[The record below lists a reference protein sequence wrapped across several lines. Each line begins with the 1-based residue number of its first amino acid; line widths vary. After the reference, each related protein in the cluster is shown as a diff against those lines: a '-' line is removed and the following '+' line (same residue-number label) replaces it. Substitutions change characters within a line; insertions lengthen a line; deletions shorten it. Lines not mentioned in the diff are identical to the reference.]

1 VIGWL
6 QRLLDPAYL
15 YALNLGPLGRWGA
28 VYLAWALLLLA
39 GLSAALVW
47 RQRSRLVASTVT
59 VAACGAG
66 LIAVALRLAAPSLVG
81 LKTMRSLSLPARYLL
96 LEAWTARVWPLS
108 ATLVALLVPL
118 AHVLSRRPLPH
129 ILQTHVDV
137 LVGPPESD
145 RQPALTAGRTLN
157 VQLLLACLHLV
168 GLAWLWYT
176 ADRPP
181 WWAVPSLAA
190 LTALPLLARSGR
202 LRPTSCGRLETLGPM
217 FVAYGSSAAY
227 WLLARG
233 LHLDVDEYQAF
244 ALPDPWSPW
253 FDVPVVVTA
262 SVTLT
267 LFIQVQ
273 LFMSKETRFF
283 GKNRVSTDSPTSL
296 MKRNALSLG
305 LALLVAAWLAAT
317 TITHRTHGVTA
328 SDPYCYVQMAIDLA
342 ERGAALHEFP
352 LAGLARDLGLPTWPA
367 VHIGYHPPGPDDRAP
382 TMWSIGWPLL
392 MAPLYA
398 LGGLNALY
406 WAAPL
411 MGALALVATW
421 CLVDETLS
429 GQPRAER
436 WTVAAL
442 CCALVAT
449 SPEGSERLLVPMADA
464 AAQLFTVLTVWLLLR
479 GQRLRRA
486 PHGTAYGAA
495 GAALY
500 GALAGACFG
509 AAYFVRHP
517 QLPLGIAAVVA
528 GILSFFPG
536 RERESRTCGEQKG
549 SSTPCSRRVL
559 DSPSADR
566 ESMTR
571 GEQVWVRGGV
581 LLLSFALAALL
592 VALPDLAYH
601 RAVYGG
607 WLNSESSEWFLL
619 SARNVGSTFWG
630 ILQQGLL
637 RREEIGFLAPF
648 ALYGG
653 WLLWHRQRRAAWVLL
668 SGTLAVFLFHLFY
681 AALRPRDLI
690 ALLPL
695 LYLCAAY
702 GFVALWRRAQG
713 QRTLLAALLLVC
725 CTTLL
730 FARSYRTLALPWR
743 EDVITFGHVRADQ
756 AREFSRLRELM
767 PEQAVI
773 GSMLNSGAIEL
784 HAGRAAVH
792 PAPWTE
798 EELYRWVE
806 GLLSRGRPFY
816 VLDDGEEMPALIERL
831 EARYR
836 VQPVATLGLPYFAI
850 GGGNL
855 PRSARLYQVEKP

>member
-28 VYLAWALLLLA
+28 VYLAWALLLVA

-47 RQRSRLVASTVT
+47 RQRSRLVVSTVT

-66 LIAVALRLAAPSLVG
+66 LLAVALRLAAPYLVG
-81 LKTMRSLSLPARYLL
+81 LKTVQSLSPAARYLL

-108 ATLVALLVPL
+108 ATLVALLIPAL
-118 AHVLSRRPLPH
+118 HLLSRHGLPPLF
-129 ILQTHVDV
+129 QSHVDV
-137 LVGPPESD
+137 LVGSTDNETQHVT
-145 RQPALTAGRTLN
+145 RNTQHATQNT
-157 VQLLLACLHLV
+157 QILLATLHLA

-176 ADRPP
+176 ADRPL

-190 LTALPLLARSGR
+190 LVALPLLARPRR
-202 LRPTSCGRLETLGPM
+202 LRLETLGPM
-217 FVAYGSSAAY
+217 FVAYGSAAAY
-227 WLLARG
+227 WLLAHR
-233 LHLDVDEYQAF
+233 LQIDVDEYQAF
-244 ALPDPWSPW
+244 SLPDPWSPW
-253 FDVPVVVTA
+253 FDVPAVVTA
-262 SVTLT
+262 SVTLA
-267 LFIQVQ
+267 LFIQVR
-273 LFMSKETRFF
+273 LLVSKETGFF
-283 GKNRVSTDSPTSL
+283 GKNPVSPLGRHTL
-296 MKRNALSLG
+296 ALG
-305 LALLVAAWLAAT
+305 LALLVAAWLAVAV
-317 TITHRTHGVTA
+317 IAHRTHGVTA

-342 ERGAALHEFP
+342 ERGTALHEFP

-367 VHIGYHPPGPDDRAP
+367 VHIGYHPPGLDDRAP

-421 CLVDETLS
+421 LLVDDVLS

-479 GQRLRRA
+479 GQRSRR
-486 PHGTAYGAA
+486 
-495 GAALY
+495 ALY

-517 QLPLGIAAVVA
+517 QLPLGIAAVAA
-528 GILSFFPG
+528 GVLSSFPG
-536 RERESRTCGEQKG
+536 KEREG
-549 SSTPCSRRVL
+549 SSILCSRRVL

-566 ESMTR
+566 ESRTR
-571 GEQVWVRGGV
+571 GEHGWARGGV
-581 LLLSFALAALL
+581 LLLSFALVALL

-601 RAVYGG
+601 QVAFGG

-619 SARNVGSTFWG
+619 SARNAGGTFWG

-637 RREEIGFLAPF
+637 RREEIGFLAPL

-653 WLLWHRQRRAAWVLL
+653 WLLWRRQRRAAWVLF
-668 SGTLAVFLFHLFY
+668 SGALAVFLFHLFY

-702 GFVALWRRAQG
+702 GFIALWRRAQG

-730 FARSYRTLALPWR
+730 LARSYRTLALPWR

-756 AREFSRLRELM
+756 ARAFSRLRELT

-798 EELYRWVE
+798 EELHRWVE
-806 GLLSRGRPFY
+806 GLWARGRPFY
-816 VLDDGEEMPALIERL
+816 VLDDGEEMAAVIERL

-855 PRSARLYQVEKP
+855 PRSARLYQIEKP